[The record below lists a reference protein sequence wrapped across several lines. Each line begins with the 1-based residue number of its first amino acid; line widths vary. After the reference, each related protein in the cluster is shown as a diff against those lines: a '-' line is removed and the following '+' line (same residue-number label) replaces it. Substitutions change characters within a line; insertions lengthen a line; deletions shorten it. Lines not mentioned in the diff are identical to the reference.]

1 MSPRLRYIVSRLVG
15 LLLTLFAVFTL
26 TFLLTFAVPQDPAR
40 SVVGPKGTAAQVE
53 QVRDELGL
61 NDPILV
67 QYGRYL
73 GNVASADL
81 GYSYAQRRP
90 VVEIIGERLPF
101 TVVLAAGAIAFQI
114 GVGIPVGL
122 VAAARA
128 GRTFD
133 RVSLAGSLLV
143 IALPG
148 FWVGLVLLFLLAYT
162 WPIFPLG
169 GTGSLAAL
177 VLPAVTLGLA
187 GAAWTSRVMR
197 TEAYEFL
204 RSDVVRG
211 LRAKGMS
218 PRRILLL
225 HTVRA
230 ASGPVLTML
239 AIDLGYF
246 LGGAVLIESVFSW
259 PGIGLTSFQAL
270 RQNDIPLLMG
280 CVIVGSV
287 FILAL
292 NLLAD
297 LIRMKLDPR
306 VSI

>member
-1 MSPRLRYIVSRLVG
+1 VSPRTRYVLSRIVG

-26 TFLLTFAVPQDPAR
+26 TFMLTFAVPQDPAR
-40 SVVGPKGTAAQVE
+40 SVVGPKGTPE
-53 QVRDELGL
+53 QLELVRQKLGL
-61 NDPILV
+61 NDPILI

-73 GNVASADL
+73 GNVATADL

-90 VVEIIGERLPF
+90 VVEIIGERLPY
-101 TVVLAAGAIAFQI
+101 TAVLAAGAIAFQI

-122 VAAARA
+122 AAAARA

-169 GTGSLAAL
+169 GTGSLTAL
-177 VLPAVTLGLA
+177 VLPAITLGLA

-225 HTVRA
+225 HTLRA
-230 ASGPVLTML
+230 ASGAVLTML

-292 NLLAD
+292 NLIAD
-297 LIRMKLDPR
+297 LTRMKLDPR

>member
-15 LLLTLFAVFTL
+15 LMLTLFAVFTL

-40 SVVGPKGTAAQVE
+40 SVVGPKGTAAQLE

-73 GNVASADL
+73 GNVATADL

-101 TVVLAAGAIAFQI
+101 TVVLAAGAIVFQV

-122 VAAARA
+122 AAAARA

-169 GTGSLAAL
+169 GTGSPAAL

-218 PRRILLL
+218 PRRILLQ

-297 LIRMKLDPR
+297 LVRMKLDPR

>member
-1 MSPRLRYIVSRLVG
+1 MRYIVSRAVG
-15 LLLTLFAVFTL
+15 LLLTLFAVFTF
-26 TFLLTFAVPQDPAR
+26 TFVLTFAVPQDPAR
-40 SVVGPKGTAAQVE
+40 SVVGPKGTPE
-53 QVRDELGL
+53 QLQLVREDMGL
-61 NDPILV
+61 DDPMIV

-73 GNVASADL
+73 GSVATGDL

-90 VVEIIGERLPF
+90 VVDIIGERLPY
-101 TVVLAAGAIAFQI
+101 TVVLAAGAISFQML
-114 GVGIPVGL
+114 VGIPMGL
-122 VAAARA
+122 AAAARA
-128 GRTFD
+128 GKTLD

-148 FWVGLVLLFLLAYT
+148 FWVGLVLLFLFAYT

-169 GTGSLAAL
+169 GAGSLLAL
-177 VLPAVTLGLA
+177 VLPAITLGLA

-225 HTVRA
+225 HTLRA
-230 ASGPVLTML
+230 ASGAVLTML

-270 RQNDIPLLMG
+270 RQNDVPLLMG

-287 FILAL
+287 FILVL

-297 LIRMKLDPR
+297 LTRMRLDRR
-306 VSI
+306 VTI

>member
-1 MSPRLRYIVSRLVG
+1 MSPRTRYVLSRIVG

-40 SVVGPKGTAAQVE
+40 SVVGPKGTPE
-53 QVRDELGL
+53 QLELVREELGL
-61 NDPILV
+61 NDPILI

-73 GNVASADL
+73 GNVATADL

-90 VVEIIGERLPF
+90 VVEIIGERLPY
-101 TVVLAAGAIAFQI
+101 TAVLAAGAIAFQI

-122 VAAARA
+122 AAAARA
-128 GRTFD
+128 GRPFD
-133 RVSLAGSLLV
+133 RLSLAGSLLV

-225 HTVRA
+225 HTLRA
-230 ASGPVLTML
+230 ASGAVLTML

-292 NLLAD
+292 NLVAD

>member
-1 MSPRLRYIVSRLVG
+1 MTPRTRYVLSRIVG
-15 LLLTLFAVFTL
+15 LLLTLFAVFTF
-26 TFLLTFAVPQDPAR
+26 TFMLTFAVPQDPAR
-40 SVVGPKGTAAQVE
+40 SVVGPKGTAE
-53 QVRDELGL
+53 QLELVRGELGL

-73 GNVASADL
+73 GNVATADL

-90 VVEIIGERLPF
+90 VVEIISERLPF
-101 TVVLAAGAIAFQI
+101 TVALGAGAITFQI

-122 VAAARA
+122 AAAARA

-148 FWVGLVLLFLLAYT
+148 FWVGLVLIFLLAYT

-169 GTGSLAAL
+169 GTGSLTAL
-177 VLPAVTLGLA
+177 VLPAITLGLA

-225 HTVRA
+225 HTLRA

-292 NLLAD
+292 NLIAD
-297 LIRMKLDPR
+297 LIRMKVDPR

>member
-1 MSPRLRYIVSRLVG
+1 VKPGARFVVSRVVG
-15 LLLTLFAVFTL
+15 LLLTLFAVFTF

-40 SVVGPKGTAAQVE
+40 SVVGPKGTPE
-53 QVRDELGL
+53 QIEIVREDLGL
-61 NDPILV
+61 NDPMIV

-73 GNVASADL
+73 SEVATGNL

-90 VVEIIGERLPF
+90 VADIIGERLPY
-101 TVVLAAGAIAFQI
+101 TVVLAAGAITFQI
-114 GVGIPVGL
+114 LVGIPLGL
-122 VAAARA
+122 AAAARA
-128 GRTFD
+128 GRSLD
-133 RVSLAGSLLV
+133 RVSLAGSLVV

-148 FWVGLVLLFLLAYT
+148 FWVGLVLLFLFAYT

-169 GTGSLAAL
+169 GASGPLSL
-177 VLPAVTLGLA
+177 VLPAITLGLA

-218 PRRILLL
+218 PRRILTR
-225 HTVRA
+225 HTLRA

-287 FILAL
+287 FILVL
-292 NLLAD
+292 NLIAD
-297 LIRMKLDPR
+297 IIRLKVDPR
-306 VSI
+306 VTI

>member
-1 MSPRLRYIVSRLVG
+1 MSPRTRYVLSRIVG

-26 TFLLTFAVPQDPAR
+26 TFMLTFAVPQDPAR
-40 SVVGPKGTAAQVE
+40 SVVGPKGTPE
-53 QVRDELGL
+53 QLELVREELGL

-73 GNVASADL
+73 GNVATADL

-90 VVEIIGERLPF
+90 VVEIISERLPY
-101 TVVLAAGAIAFQI
+101 TAVLAAGAITFQI

-122 VAAARA
+122 AAAARA

-169 GTGSLAAL
+169 GTGSLTAL
-177 VLPAVTLGLA
+177 VLPAITLGLA

-225 HTVRA
+225 HTLRA
-230 ASGPVLTML
+230 ASGAVLTML

-292 NLLAD
+292 NLIAD
-297 LIRMKLDPR
+297 LTRMKLDPR

>member
-1 MSPRLRYIVSRLVG
+1 
-15 LLLTLFAVFTL
+15 
-26 TFLLTFAVPQDPAR
+26 
-40 SVVGPKGTAAQVE
+40 
-53 QVRDELGL
+53 
-61 NDPILV
+61 
-67 QYGRYL
+67 
-73 GNVASADL
+73 
-81 GYSYAQRRP
+81 
-90 VVEIIGERLPF
+90 VEIIGERLPY
-101 TVVLAAGAIAFQI
+101 TAVLAAGAIAFQV

-122 VAAARA
+122 AAAARA

-133 RVSLAGSLLV
+133 RVSLAGSLVV

-148 FWVGLVLLFLLAYT
+148 FWIGLVLLFLLAYT

-169 GTGSLAAL
+169 GAGSLAAL
-177 VLPAVTLGLA
+177 VLPAITLGLA

-297 LIRMKLDPR
+297 LVRMKLDPR